1 LSEQWKDRFQALR
14 AAVND
19 HLAPGYGEYQY
30 GGRSQ
35 RFSNREIMDT
45 FLNGGLVHA
54 NDREAVA
61 RFQEWT
67 HSPGIMALL
76 EMWFITTIKAL
87 SMAIFLLSE
96 MCNEELTR
104 TRENPASNI
113 PATG

>member
-1 LSEQWKDRFQALR
+1 L
-14 AAVND
+14 
-19 HLAPGYGEYQY
+19 
-30 GGRSQ
+30 
-35 RFSNREIMDT
+35 DT

-54 NDREAVA
+54 NDREAVI

-67 HSPGIMALL
+67 QYPGIMALL

-96 MCNEELTR
+96 MCEEELTR
-104 TRENPASNI
+104 ARETPASNM